1 MGAVAA
7 ASQAT
12 SIPCLGQAEWNR
24 LWEVRYA
31 RESERAHPSTHP
43 WPPGRWGRGKL
54 AEVRPKGFAIFH
66 NIYFF
71 LITKLVPFILT
82 HLKKLSTG
90 NKCTG
95 KLAARTEALEQLS
108 GSFAQIHKGQH
119 PYV

>member
-1 MGAVAA
+1 M
-7 ASQAT
+7 
-12 SIPCLGQAEWNR
+12 
-24 LWEVRYA
+24 
-31 RESERAHPSTHP
+31 
-43 WPPGRWGRGKL
+43 

-95 KLAARTEALEQLS
+95 RVAACAEALEQLP
-108 GSFAQIHKGQH
+108 GSFAQDTQGSASTCVKSRVHTLQWLQAQAS
-119 PYV
+119 V